1 MAAKSLA
8 KYFVNYSRHNG
19 EFLFYTYENQ
29 ERIRCCRFNNLY
41 GRFIQS
47 VKRVDFKFKNK
58 GKELEMKGF
67 YLGVYMISNDT
78 FIVYSLPIQLEKNTN
93 ILPYLADFDLEH
105 VHSTMDRL
113 VSEDNNNILPRDTI
127 LEMKI
132 RAEANKV
139 ICAISLEEVSASN
152 CIITTCFHVFNTDA
166 FARWYAM
173 KKTCPMC
180 RINCEVL

>member
-1 MAAKSLA
+1 MTAKSLA
-8 KYFVNYSRHNG
+8 KYFVNYSRYSG

-29 ERIRCCRFNNLY
+29 EKIRCCRFNNVC
-41 GRFIQS
+41 GRFIQN
-47 VKRVDFKFKNK
+47 VKRVDFKFKDK
-58 GKELEMKGF
+58 GQELELKGF

-93 ILPYLADFDLEH
+93 ILPPLADFDLDH
-105 VHSTMDRL
+105 VNSTMDRL
-113 VSEDNNNILPRDTI
+113 VSEEININPCNTI

-139 ICAISLEEVSASN
+139 VCAITLEEVSASN
-152 CIITTCFHVFNTDA
+152 CIITSCFHVFNADA
-166 FARWYAM
+166 FVKWYAT